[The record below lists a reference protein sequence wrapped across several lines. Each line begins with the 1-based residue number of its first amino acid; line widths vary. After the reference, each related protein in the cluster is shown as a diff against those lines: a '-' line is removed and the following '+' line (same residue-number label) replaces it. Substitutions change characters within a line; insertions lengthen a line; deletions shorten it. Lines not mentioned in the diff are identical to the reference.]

1 MTRDFRL
8 PDLGEGISEGE
19 VLKVLIA
26 EGDMVAE
33 DQPLM
38 EIETDK
44 AAIEVPSPFAGRVA
58 RIHVQAGD
66 TVAVGAVL
74 VSIAD
79 GEPAAQTVPQENL
92 EVMPAPKPQTQS
104 PPRPVPATPATRRR
118 ARELGV
124 DLRAITG
131 SGPNGRVTQADLEAF
146 ASRATVRSE
155 TAAADETEPEHP
167 STHPLTLAPTLGGAP
182 LPALPDFAQWGTV
195 ERVPLRSVR
204 RRIAEHMTLAY
215 ALIPHVSH
223 FDRADITA
231 LDAFRR
237 KHQAAGRED
246 QGQLTLTT
254 FVLKAAV
261 AALKRHPRFNASV
274 DHASGEM
281 VLKRYYHVGV
291 AVDTDRGLIVPVLR
305 DVDRKSVWEL
315 ATELGQLAERT
326 RAGKVAV
333 EELRGGT
340 FTITNIGSL
349 GGTGMVPIINYPEV
363 AILGLARARQEPA
376 VVDGTIVPRLLL
388 PLSLTFD
395 HRIADGADAARF
407 MSDLVRDLEDPDR
420 LLLDA

>member
-79 GEPAAQTVPQENL
+79 GEPAAQTVPQEN
-92 EVMPAPKPQTQS
+92 VPAPKPQTQP

-146 ASRATVRSE
+146 ASRA
-155 TAAADETEPEHP
+155 
-167 STHPLTLAPTLGGAP
+167 
-182 LPALPDFAQWGTV
+182 
-195 ERVPLRSVR
+195 
-204 RRIAEHMTLAY
+204 
-215 ALIPHVSH
+215 
-223 FDRADITA
+223 
-231 LDAFRR
+231 
-237 KHQAAGRED
+237 
-246 QGQLTLTT
+246 
-254 FVLKAAV
+254 AV
-261 AALKRHPRFNASV
+261 
-274 DHASGEM
+274 
-281 VLKRYYHVGV
+281 
-291 AVDTDRGLIVPVLR
+291 
-305 DVDRKSVWEL
+305 
-315 ATELGQLAERT
+315 
-326 RAGKVAV
+326 
-333 EELRGGT
+333 
-340 FTITNIGSL
+340 
-349 GGTGMVPIINYPEV
+349 
-363 AILGLARARQEPA
+363 
-376 VVDGTIVPRLLL
+376 
-388 PLSLTFD
+388 
-395 HRIADGADAARF
+395 
-407 MSDLVRDLEDPDR
+407 
-420 LLLDA
+420 